1 MEEIK
6 WTHRAQTV
14 LCLARESSALLGHG
28 YVGSEHLLLG
38 LAWEGSGLAARL
50 LEGAGLTADG
60 LQAAVT
66 ALLGRGDPGAG
77 PVQGMTPRCRHAITM
92 ALEEMGRM
100 EQHSLGTEHL
110 LLGLLRERQ
119 GAAAQVLRAQG
130 VEPGQLY
137 AQVRAALG
145 GEPPA
150 RGQRAWEGREYSA
163 PCHPVPKQLERYAR
177 DLTGLAAMGKLD
189 PVIGREREILRAIQI
204 LARRTKNNPVLIGEP
219 GVGKTAVAEGLAQ
232 AIVEGRVPE
241 ELARK
246 RLYALDLTSM
256 VAGTKYRGE
265 FEERVKQIL
274 KEVTQAGDIIL
285 FIDELHTIVGA
296 GSAEGAIDAANI
308 LKPLLGRGEL
318 QVVGATTLE
327 EYRRH
332 IEKDAALARRFQPIR
347 VEEPDQETALA
358 ILGGVKRRYEAH
370 HHLIISDEAVKAAVE
385 LSCRYLPERFLPDK
399 AIDLM
404 DEAAARVRLEGL
416 KLPPE
421 LTELKDKADRA
432 GREKERAIRGE
443 QFERAALLRDAEENF
458 RGQLREAAAVWRSG
472 QGARRVEREDVAALL
487 AQWTGIPVTSITQEE
502 GDRLLKLEET
512 LHRRVV
518 GQEEAVSALARAI
531 RRSRVGLKDPR
542 RPAGSFLLLGPTGVG
557 KTELCRALAQALFGS
572 EEALLRFDMSEYM
585 ERHSTARLVGAPP
598 GYVGHEEGGQLTER
612 VRRRPYCVV
621 LFDELE
627 KAHRDVANLLL
638 QVMEEGTL
646 TDSLGRRTDFRN
658 TVIVMT
664 SNVGAR
670 RLTARGPAL
679 GFSGG
684 TEEGDGRRS
693 REEVR
698 RAVTEDL
705 RREFRPEFLNR
716 VDEILI
722 FQQLSG
728 GQLRQVAHRLLMEV
742 GGRLTALGITLE
754 AEPGAEEWL
763 ARHGFDPEQGARPL
777 RRLIQTR
784 VEDPAAGLLLCG
796 TLRRGDTLTLKA
808 EGETLSLAPRRGPGT
823 AAALG
828 PAITGRNQK

>member
-1 MEEIK
+1 M
-6 WTHRAQTV
+6 
-14 LCLARESSALLGHG
+14 
-28 YVGSEHLLLG
+28 
-38 LAWEGSGLAARL
+38 
-50 LEGAGLTADG
+50 
-60 LQAAVT
+60 
-66 ALLGRGDPGAG
+66 
-77 PVQGMTPRCRHAITM
+77 
-92 ALEEMGRM
+92 
-100 EQHSLGTEHL
+100 
-110 LLGLLRERQ
+110 
-119 GAAAQVLRAQG
+119 
-130 VEPGQLY
+130 
-137 AQVRAALG
+137 
-145 GEPPA
+145 
-150 RGQRAWEGREYSA
+150 
-163 PCHPVPKQLERYAR
+163 
-177 DLTGLAAMGKLD
+177 
-189 PVIGREREILRAIQI
+189 
-204 LARRTKNNPVLIGEP
+204 
-219 GVGKTAVAEGLAQ
+219 
-232 AIVEGRVPE
+232 
-241 ELARK
+241 
-246 RLYALDLTSM
+246 
-256 VAGTKYRGE
+256 
-265 FEERVKQIL
+265 
-274 KEVTQAGDIIL
+274 
-285 FIDELHTIVGA
+285 
-296 GSAEGAIDAANI
+296 
-308 LKPLLGRGEL
+308 
-318 QVVGATTLE
+318 
-327 EYRRH
+327 
-332 IEKDAALARRFQPIR
+332 
-347 VEEPDQETALA
+347 EEPDQETALA

-472 QGARRVEREDVAALL
+472 QGTRRVEREDVAALL

-598 GYVGHEEGGQLTER
+598 GYVGHEEGGTAYRAGAAETLLR
-612 VRRRPYCVV
+612 GAVRRAGEGAPGCGQSAASGDGGGDPHRLPGTQDGFPQHGDRDDLQCGGTA
-621 LFDELE
+621 
-627 KAHRDVANLLL
+627 AHS
-638 QVMEEGTL
+638 Q
-646 TDSLGRRTDFRN
+646 
-658 TVIVMT
+658 
-664 SNVGAR
+664 
-670 RLTARGPAL
+670 GPGL